1 MGISLWF
8 PRKSIGLWR
17 RNFKKGIYKMDQ
29 RTDQKS
35 LTSLNVGSTVLS
47 NRYVMGS
54 MHTGLEDDLR
64 NIEALKEYFV
74 TRAKG
79 QVGMI
84 ITGGYSPNIWGRLTP
99 FAGTFSN
106 SRIAKAHAQIT
117 QAVHAASPT
126 KILLQ
131 LLHAGRYS
139 YHPFSMA
146 PSRLKSPITPFTPFA
161 MPVWM
166 IKKTISDFIKA
177 AGHAKDAGY
186 DGVEVMGSEGY
197 LLHQFFAEKTNIRKD
212 EWGGTLANRA
222 RFSLEIVSGI
232 RKKMGPDFLIVFR
245 VPIIDLLPD
254 GSEWSDVVWYAKK
267 LEEAGVSILN
277 SGIGWHESRVP
288 TIASVVPEAAFS
300 SITADLRKNLKVPVI
315 ASNRFSHPDSAEKAI
330 REGKADLISMAR
342 PFLADPEFVQKTLQS
357 KVNEINP
364 CIACNQACLD
374 HIFSN
379 KKASCLVNPLAAE
392 EKKWALLKTEKV
404 TLEKKIAVVGGGAA
418 GMNAALVLLQ
428 RGHSV
433 TVFEQ
438 KESTGGQFILAAL
451 IPGKADYGRSIK
463 YWQNQLT
470 ILGGQLVLKK
480 KVITLDELS
489 GFDHVVIATGVK
501 PRQPK
506 IEGIELPHVYFYDDF
521 LNKGIQPKQKIVI
534 IGAGGIGVDIACY
547 VTGKNSHKDS
557 SAKEF
562 FKHWNI
568 DPKVRGGL
576 IADKKYISHS
586 KITLLQR
593 SEGGLGK
600 GLGKTTGWIHR
611 LELKKQG
618 VKFINNLD
626 YHRITSDSVEV
637 RLKSGEFKKIEAD
650 QVIICAGQESVME
663 LVPMLVAAGKP
674 FSVIGG
680 AKLAG
685 ELDAKRA
692 IREAYELIFSI

>member
-1 MGISLWF
+1 
-8 PRKSIGLWR
+8 
-17 RNFKKGIYKMDQ
+17 MDQ
-29 RTDQKS
+29 RNDQKS
-35 LTSLNVGSTVLS
+35 LSALQVGSTKLA

-54 MHTGLEDDLR
+54 MHTGLEDSLKNIDALR
-64 NIEALKEYFV
+64 EYFV

-84 ITGGYSPNIWGRLTP
+84 ITGGYSPNFWGRLTP

-106 SRIAKAHAQIT
+106 SRIARAHRKIT
-117 QAVHAASPT
+117 DAVHAASET

-146 PSRLKSPITPFTPFA
+146 PSRLKSPITPFSPFA
-161 MPVWM
+161 MPGWM
-166 IKKTISDFIKA
+166 VKKTISDFIKA
-177 AGHAKDAGY
+177 AEYAKEAGY

-197 LLHQFFAEKTNIRKD
+197 LLHQFFAEKTNKRMD

-222 RFSLEIVSGI
+222 RFALAIVSGI
-232 RKKMGPDFLIVFR
+232 RKKLGPDFLIVFR

-254 GSEWSDVVWYAKK
+254 GSEWNDVVWYAQQ
-267 LEEAGVSILN
+267 LETAGVSILN
-277 SGIGWHESRVP
+277 SGIGWHESRIP
-288 TIASVVPEAAFS
+288 TIASVVPEAAFL
-300 SITADLRKNLKVPVI
+300 SITAELRKNLKVPVI
-315 ASNRFSHPDSAEKAI
+315 ASNRFSHPDSVEKAI
-330 REGKADLISMAR
+330 RDGMADLISMAR
-342 PFLADPEFVQKTLQS
+342 PFLADPEFVQKTLRS
-357 KVNEINP
+357 EVDEINP

-379 KKASCLVNPLAAE
+379 KKASCLVNPRAAE
-392 EKKWALLKTEKV
+392 EKKWELLRAEKV
-404 TLEKKIAVVGGGAA
+404 DVRKRVAVIGGGAA

-438 KESTGGQFILAAL
+438 KDTIGGQFTLAAM
-451 IPGKADYGRSIK
+451 IPGKADYGRSIQ
-463 YWQNQLT
+463 YWHNQLKK
-470 ILGGQLVLKK
+470 LGGVLVLGEK
-480 KVITLDELS
+480 ILSLDRLAA
-489 GFDHVVIATGVK
+489 FDHVVIATGVM

-506 IEGIELPHVYFYDDF
+506 MEGIDLPHVYFYDDF
-521 LNKGIQPKQKIVI
+521 LKKGIQPKEKIVI
-534 IGAGGIGVDIACY
+534 IGAGGIGVDMACY
-547 VTGKNSHKDS
+547 VTGKDSHKDS
-557 SAKEF
+557 SAKDF

-576 IADKKYISHS
+576 LAEKKTPSAI
-586 KITLLQR
+586 KVTLMQR
-593 SEGGLGK
+593 SDGGLGK

-618 VKFINNLD
+618 VKFLNNLD
-626 YHRITSDSVEV
+626 YNRITVTGVEV
-637 RLKSGEFKKIEAD
+637 KLKSGEVKNVEAD
-650 QVIICAGQESVME
+650 QVIICAGQESVAD
-663 LVPMLVAAGKP
+663 LVPLLVASGKP
-674 FSVIGG
+674 YSLIGG

-692 IREAYELIFSI
+692 IRDAFELIFSI